1 MLARCFNIL
10 PTRSRSSMQTPSEES
25 PQLCVCPVRQ
35 TPAENLVKAPQ
46 RASQI
51 KEFQESYGS
60 AAREWQVPASEGSVA
75 KLANRTGF
83 PMSSEHSDT
92 VVPL

>member
-1 MLARCFNIL
+1 
-10 PTRSRSSMQTPSEES
+10 MQTPSEES

-60 AAREWQVPASEGSVA
+60 AAREWHVPASEGSVA
-75 KLANRTGF
+75 NLANRTGF
-83 PMSSEHSDT
+83 QMSSEHSAFS
-92 VVPL
+92 PLKTLWFLFDLNSPYGSR